1 MIYRG
6 VNIRVR
12 TSGWPDK
19 RAEHSPELAEAW
31 AERRMLQFERASG
44 ARFTGMEIRALRA
57 FTVGGVPY
65 YRTIVDAHGVVFISA
80 KAGSGTRR
88 GEPRYSLKKRAKAR
102 VMKARKLRS
111 FRAAFYNYFHA
122 RIW

>member
-6 VNIRVR
+6 INIRVR
-12 TSGWPDK
+12 TSGWPDE
-19 RAEHSPELAEAW
+19 RAAHSPELAEAW

-44 ARFTGMEIRALRA
+44 ARFTGMEIRAFRA
-57 FTVGGVPY
+57 FTVGVPY
-65 YRTIVDAHGVVFISA
+65 YRTIVDAHGVVFVTA
-80 KAGSGTRR
+80 KAGAGTRR

-102 VMKARKLRS
+102 VMKARKLRR
-111 FRAAFYNYFHA
+111 FRDAFFNYFHL